1 MSEYNNSLSIMEVN
15 VSMSYLNDEKFQ
27 VLNESGNKLNIDMY
41 EKDKKE
47 NLSPMELLLSA
58 VTTCAA
64 VEIVSMIKKRRR
76 EFKDLKAESSGIRAE
91 THPMYYKKINIKY
104 IIYSKDLQ
112 DSEADRFISLALTK
126 YCSVGSSIRKD
137 TDVFHSFKII
147 RD

>member
-1 MSEYNNSLSIMEVN
+1 MEVN
-15 VSMSYLNDEKFQ
+15 VSMTYLNDEKFQ

-76 EFKDLKAESSGIRAE
+76 DFRDLKAESSGIRAE

-126 YCSVGSSIRKD
+126 YCSVGSSIRMD
-137 TDVFHSFKII
+137 TEVIHSFEII
-147 RD
+147 R

>member
-1 MSEYNNSLSIMEVN
+1 MFEYNNSLRIMEVN

-27 VLNESGNKLNIDMY
+27 VLNESGNKLTIDMY

-76 EFKDLKAESSGIRAE
+76 DFRDLKAESSGIRAD

-126 YCSVGSSIRKD
+126 YCSVGSSIRMD
-137 TDVFHSFKII
+137 TEVIHSFEII
-147 RD
+147 R

>member
-1 MSEYNNSLSIMEVN
+1 MEVN

-27 VLNESGNKLNIDMY
+27 VLNESGNKLTIDMY

-76 EFKDLKAESSGIRAE
+76 DFRDLKAESSGIRAE

-126 YCSVGSSIRKD
+126 YCSVGSSIRMD
-137 TDVFHSFKII
+137 TEVVHSFEII
-147 RD
+147 R

>member
-1 MSEYNNSLSIMEVN
+1 MFEYNNSLRIMEVN

-27 VLNESGNKLNIDMY
+27 VLNESGNKLTIDMY

-76 EFKDLKAESSGIRAE
+76 DFRDLKAESSGIRAE

-137 TDVFHSFKII
+137 TEVVHSFEII
-147 RD
+147 R

>member
-1 MSEYNNSLSIMEVN
+1 MEVN
-15 VSMSYLNDEKFQ
+15 VSMTYLNDEKFQ

-76 EFKDLKAESSGIRAE
+76 DFRDLKAESSGIRAE

-126 YCSVGSSIRKD
+126 YCSVGSSIRQD
-137 TDVFHSFKII
+137 TEVIHSSEII
-147 RD
+147 R

>member
-1 MSEYNNSLSIMEVN
+1 MLEYNNSLRIMEVN

-27 VLNESGNKLNIDMY
+27 VLNESGNKLTIDMY

-76 EFKDLKAESSGIRAE
+76 DFRDLKAESSGIRAE

-126 YCSVGSSIRKD
+126 YCSVGSSIRMD
-137 TDVFHSFKII
+137 TEVVHSFEII
-147 RD
+147 R

>member
-1 MSEYNNSLSIMEVN
+1 MSEYNNSLRIMEVN

-27 VLNESGNKLNIDMY
+27 VLNESGNKLTIDMY

-76 EFKDLKAESSGIRAE
+76 DFRDLKAESSGIRAE

-126 YCSVGSSIRKD
+126 YCSVGSSIRMD
-137 TDVFHSFKII
+137 TEVIHSFEII
-147 RD
+147 R

>member
-1 MSEYNNSLSIMEVN
+1 MFEYNNSLRIMEVN

-27 VLNESGNKLNIDMY
+27 VLNESGNKLTIDMY

-76 EFKDLKAESSGIRAE
+76 DFRDLKAESSGIRAD

-137 TDVFHSFKII
+137 TEVVHSFEII
-147 RD
+147 R

>member
-1 MSEYNNSLSIMEVN
+1 MEVN
-15 VSMSYLNDEKFQ
+15 VSMTYLNDEKFQ

-76 EFKDLKAESSGIRAE
+76 DFRDLKAESSGIRAE

-137 TDVFHSFKII
+137 TEVIHSFDII
-147 RD
+147 RS

>member
-1 MSEYNNSLSIMEVN
+1 MEVN

-27 VLNESGNKLNIDMY
+27 VLNESGNKLTIDMY

-76 EFKDLKAESSGIRAE
+76 DFRDLKAESSGIRAD

-126 YCSVGSSIRKD
+126 YCSVGSSIRMD
-137 TDVFHSFKII
+137 TEVIHSFEII
-147 RD
+147 R

>member
-27 VLNESGNKLNIDMY
+27 VLNESGNKLTIDMY

-76 EFKDLKAESSGIRAE
+76 DFRDLKAQSSGIRAE

-112 DSEADRFISLALTK
+112 NSEADRFISLALTK

-137 TDVFHSFKII
+137 TEVVHSFEII
-147 RD
+147 R

>member
-1 MSEYNNSLSIMEVN
+1 MFEYNNSLRIMEVN

-27 VLNESGNKLNIDMY
+27 VLNESGNKLTIDMY
-41 EKDKKE
+41 ERDKKE

-76 EFKDLKAESSGIRAE
+76 DFRDLKAESSGIRAE

-126 YCSVGSSIRKD
+126 YCSVGSSIRMD
-137 TDVFHSFKII
+137 TEVIHSFEII
-147 RD
+147 R

>member
-1 MSEYNNSLSIMEVN
+1 MEVN

-27 VLNESGNKLNIDMY
+27 VLNESGIKLTIDMY

-76 EFKDLKAESSGIRAE
+76 DFRDLKAESSGIRAKA
-91 THPMYYKKINIKY
+91 HPMYYKKINIKY

-112 DSEADRFISLALTK
+112 DSEADRFISLSLTK

-137 TDVFHSFKII
+137 TEVIHSFEII
-147 RD
+147 RS

>member
-1 MSEYNNSLSIMEVN
+1 MLEYNNSLRIMEVN

-27 VLNESGNKLNIDMY
+27 VLNESGNKLTIDMY

-76 EFKDLKAESSGIRAE
+76 DFRDLKAESSGIRAE

-126 YCSVGSSIRKD
+126 YCSVGSSIRMD
-137 TDVFHSFKII
+137 TEVVHSFEIV
-147 RD
+147 R

>member
-1 MSEYNNSLSIMEVN
+1 MLEYNNSLRIMEVN

-27 VLNESGNKLNIDMY
+27 VLNESGNKLTIDMY

-76 EFKDLKAESSGIRAE
+76 DFRDLKAESSGIRAE

-112 DSEADRFISLALTK
+112 NSEADRFISLALTK

-137 TDVFHSFKII
+137 TEVVHSFEII
-147 RD
+147 R

>member
-1 MSEYNNSLSIMEVN
+1 MEVN

-27 VLNESGNKLNIDMY
+27 VLNASGNKLTIDMY
-41 EKDKKE
+41 ERDKKE

-76 EFKDLKAESSGIRAE
+76 DFRDLKAESSGIRAE

-126 YCSVGSSIRKD
+126 YCSVGSSIRMD
-137 TDVFHSFKII
+137 TEVIHSFEII
-147 RD
+147 R

>member
-1 MSEYNNSLSIMEVN
+1 MFEYNNSLRIMEVN

-27 VLNESGNKLNIDMY
+27 VLNESGNKLTIDMY

-76 EFKDLKAESSGIRAE
+76 DFKDLKAESSGIRAD

-126 YCSVGSSIRKD
+126 YCSVGSSIRID
-137 TDVFHSFKII
+137 TEVIHSFEII
-147 RD
+147 R

>member
-1 MSEYNNSLSIMEVN
+1 MFEYNNSLRIMEVN

-27 VLNESGNKLNIDMY
+27 VLNESGNKLTIDMY

-76 EFKDLKAESSGIRAE
+76 DFRDLKAESSGIRAD

-126 YCSVGSSIRKD
+126 YCSVGSSIRMD
-137 TDVFHSFKII
+137 TEVVHSFEII
-147 RD
+147 R

>member
-1 MSEYNNSLSIMEVN
+1 MEVN

-27 VLNESGNKLNIDMY
+27 VLNESGNKLTIDMY

-76 EFKDLKAESSGIRAE
+76 DFRDLKAESSGIRAE

-112 DSEADRFISLALTK
+112 DSEAERFLSLALTK
-126 YCSVGSSIRKD
+126 YCSVGSSIRMD
-137 TDVFHSFKII
+137 TEVVHSFEII
-147 RD
+147 R

>member
-1 MSEYNNSLSIMEVN
+1 MEVN

-27 VLNESGNKLNIDMY
+27 VLNESGNKLTIDMY

-58 VTTCAA
+58 ITTCAA

-76 EFKDLKAESSGIRAE
+76 DFKDIKAKVSGIRAE
-91 THPMYYKKINIKY
+91 THPMYYKEININY
-104 IIYSKDLQ
+104 IIYSEDLQ
-112 DSEADRFISLALTK
+112 DNEADRFISLALTK

-137 TDVFHSFKII
+137 TIINHNFKILN
-147 RD
+147 

>member
-1 MSEYNNSLSIMEVN
+1 MEVN

-27 VLNESGNKLNIDMY
+27 ALNESGNKLTIDMY
-41 EKDKKE
+41 EKDEKE

-76 EFKDLKAESSGIRAE
+76 DFRDLKAESSGIRAE

-112 DSEADRFISLALTK
+112 NSEADRFISLALTK
-126 YCSVGSSIRKD
+126 YCSVGSSIRMD
-137 TDVFHSFKII
+137 TEVIHSFEII
-147 RD
+147 R

>member
-1 MSEYNNSLSIMEVN
+1 MEVN

-27 VLNESGNKLNIDMY
+27 VLNESGNKLTIDMY

-76 EFKDLKAESSGIRAE
+76 DFRDLKAESSGIRAE

-112 DSEADRFISLALTK
+112 NSEADRFISLALTK
-126 YCSVGSSIRKD
+126 YCSVGSSIRID
-137 TDVFHSFKII
+137 TEVIHSFEII
-147 RD
+147 R

>member
-1 MSEYNNSLSIMEVN
+1 MFEYNNSLRIMEVN

-27 VLNESGNKLNIDMY
+27 VLNESGNKLTIDMY

-76 EFKDLKAESSGIRAE
+76 DFRDLKAESSGIRAE

-112 DSEADRFISLALTK
+112 NSEADRFISLALTK

-137 TDVFHSFKII
+137 TEVVHSFEII
-147 RD
+147 R

>member
-1 MSEYNNSLSIMEVN
+1 MEVN

-27 VLNESGNKLNIDMY
+27 VLNESGNKLTIDMY

-76 EFKDLKAESSGIRAE
+76 DFKDIKAESSGVRAD
-91 THPMYYKKINIKY
+91 THPMYYKEINVKY
-104 IIYSKDLQ
+104 IIYSNDLKDN
-112 DSEADRFISLALTK
+112 EADRFISLALTK

-137 TDVFHSFKII
+137 TEVKHSFEIV
-147 RD
+147 R

>member
-1 MSEYNNSLSIMEVN
+1 MEVN
-15 VSMSYLNDEKFQ
+15 VSMTYLNDEKFQ
-27 VLNESGNKLNIDMY
+27 VLNESGNKLTIDMY

-58 VTTCAA
+58 ITTCAA

-76 EFKDLKAESSGIRAE
+76 DFRDLKAESSGIRAE

-137 TDVFHSFKII
+137 TEVVHSFKII
-147 RD
+147 RH

>member
-1 MSEYNNSLSIMEVN
+1 MEVN

-27 VLNESGNKLNIDMY
+27 VLNESGNKLTIDMY

-76 EFKDLKAESSGIRAE
+76 DFRDLKAESSGIRAE

-112 DSEADRFISLALTK
+112 NSEAERFISLALTK
-126 YCSVGSSIRKD
+126 YCSVGSSIRMD
-137 TDVFHSFKII
+137 TEVIHSFEII
-147 RD
+147 R